1 MRTAVVSRINFV
13 WLFLSALT
21 IVSWGL
27 AVARDDGLQARLPVT
42 LGVIALAMVKGR
54 MIMQHFME
62 VRTAP
67 QWLGRFTDIW
77 LVTMWATLLAVY
89 LY

>member
-1 MRTAVVSRINFV
+1 MRTAVVSRISSV
-13 WLFLSALT
+13 WLFLSGLT
-21 IVSWGL
+21 IASWGL
-27 AVARDDGLQARLPVT
+27 AVARDDGLHARLPVT

-67 QWLGRFTDIW
+67 RWLGRFTDIW
-77 LVTMWATLLAVY
+77 LVTMWAALLAIY
-89 LY
+89 LF

>member
-1 MRTAVVSRINFV
+1 MRTAVVSRIDYV
-13 WLFLSALT
+13 WLLLSALT
-21 IVSWGL
+21 IASWGL
-27 AVARDDGLQARLPVT
+27 AVARDDGLRARLPVT

-54 MIMQHFME
+54 MIMQQFME

-67 QWLGRFTDIW
+67 QWLRRFTDIW
-77 LVTMWATLLAVY
+77 LVTMWAALLAIY

>member
-1 MRTAVVSRINFV
+1 MRTAVVSRIDYV
-13 WLFLSALT
+13 WLLLSALT

-27 AVARDDGLQARLPVT
+27 AVARDDGLHARLPVT

-54 MIMQHFME
+54 MIMQQFME

-67 QWLGRFTDIW
+67 QWLRRFTDIW
-77 LVTMWATLLAVY
+77 LVTMWAALLAIY